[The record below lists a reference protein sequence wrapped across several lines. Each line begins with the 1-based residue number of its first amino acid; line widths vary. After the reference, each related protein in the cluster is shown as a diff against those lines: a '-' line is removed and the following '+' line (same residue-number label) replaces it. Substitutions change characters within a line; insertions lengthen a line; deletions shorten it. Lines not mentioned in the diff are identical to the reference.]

1 LNLLKQL
8 LHRGCDHRFSW
19 PRVDQDGRHYQIC
32 LTCGT
37 AYEYDWKKMRL
48 TKKLLSEG
56 VKRVVAGSGYLNA
69 PHGFVS
75 SK

>member
-1 LNLLKQL
+1 
-8 LHRGCDHRFSW
+8 
-19 PRVDQDGRHYQIC
+19 
-32 LTCGT
+32 
-37 AYEYDWKKMRL
+37 MRL